1 MAAINANNS
10 SQQTGGP
17 RPRQRHTPQQLIEQL
32 QMQQQIQ
39 RLQQG
44 AQMQQQQQQQQMQ
57 QQQQQQAEPL
67 LEPPATFQDA
77 ITDCLV
83 REVTQDEVNDLKN
96 DIAVLTQFD
105 IQVKHV

>member
-1 MAAINANNS
+1 MAAINANSS

-44 AQMQQQQQQQQMQ
+44 AQMQQQQQQQ
-57 QQQQQQAEPL
+57 AERL

-77 ITDCLV
+77 IIDCLV

-105 IQVKHV
+105 IQVKNV